1 MDMSENW
8 LNGLYGSLKTLE
20 RCREGEEELSAE
32 GRMLALREPLL
43 EWYRENART
52 LPWRKSRDPY
62 RIWISEIMLQQ
73 TRVEAVKPYFY
84 RFLEELPDIK
94 SLAEVPE
101 EKLLKLWEGL
111 GYYSRAKNLQKCAR
125 KLMEQYNGRMPE
137 DFEAILKLPGIGSYT
152 AGAIASIAFS
162 VPMPAVD
169 GNVLRVI
176 SRVLGDRG
184 DITKPAFKKQIES
197 LLKETMARECPGDFN
212 QALIEVG
219 ALVCVP
225 GGEPKCLVCP
235 LAFLCKT
242 KRDGLWKE
250 IPYKPPKKQRK
261 IEERTVVILEKGG
274 KTALRK
280 RPPIGLLASLY
291 ELPNAE
297 GRLGE
302 EKILKLFKL
311 KKKEILSI
319 EKLPQARHIF
329 SHVEWDMSGYRIQID
344 PDAGEDGELIFADK
358 RELKEKYPLPNAFS
372 AYKKLIM

>member
-1 MDMSENW
+1 MSENW

-20 RCREGEEELSAE
+20 KRQEREEELSAE
-32 GRMLALREPLL
+32 SRILAFREPLL
-43 EWYRENART
+43 EWYRENARK
-52 LPWRKSRDPY
+52 LPWRENRDPY
-62 RIWISEIMLQQ
+62 RIWLSEIMLQQ

-84 RFLEELPDIK
+84 RFLEEFPDIK
-94 SLAEVPE
+94 SLAEAPE

-125 KLMEQYNGRMPE
+125 ELMEQYDGRMPE

-162 VPMPAVD
+162 VPVPAVD

-176 SRVLGDRG
+176 SRVLEARE
-184 DITKPAFKKQIES
+184 DITKPAFKKQVET
-197 LLKETMARECPGDFN
+197 LLKKTMIPSCPGEFN
-212 QALIEVG
+212 QALIEIG

-242 KRDGLWKE
+242 RRDGLWKE
-250 IPYKPPKKQRK
+250 IPYKAPKKQRK
-261 IEERTVVILEKGG
+261 KEERTVVILDRAG
-274 KTALRK
+274 KIALRK
-280 RPPIGLLASLY
+280 RPPLGLLASLY

-297 GRLGE
+297 GRLGKEKALELFGLKE
-302 EKILKLFKL
+302 EDV
-311 KKKEILSI
+311 LSI
-319 EKLPQARHIF
+319 EKLPEARHIF
-329 SHVEWDMSGYRIQID
+329 SHVEWDMSGYRIQIE
-344 PDAGEDGELIFADK
+344 PDAGEEGELIFADK